1 MPKRRMPKPRK
12 SSTGKLNLLT
22 SPAQLNVPTPPAHL
36 NLLPTDVLARVF
48 FELKDVTVDF
58 PNLPYECLVR
68 SCKLFHISNVPVDV
82 NLMDSDMARKMV
94 QVARHYSFR
103 DVTVTDLFIGC
114 CVDILKRGNV
124 PIDILRVT
132 LGYTDNEAVPLASFI
147 RGGQVRVLYLS
158 FRLLEDESMEMPCF
172 TNCGALT
179 HLFIYGFDGRS
190 LAGLEGLVGLRQ
202 LRLDT
207 CPGIENISDV
217 VDKMPCLNDLILENC
232 PGLRN

>member
-12 SSTGKLNLLT
+12 NSTG
-22 SPAQLNVPTPPAHL
+22 QLNVFTPPPPARLH
-36 NLLPTDVLARVF
+36 LLPTDVLARVCF
-48 FELKDVTVDF
+48 VLTNVAAGF
-58 PNLPYECLVR
+58 PNLPYECLVH
-68 SCKLFHISNVPVDV
+68 SCKLFHSSNVPVDV
-82 NLMDSDMARKMV
+82 NLMDTDMARKMV

-132 LGYTDNEAVPLASFI
+132 LGYTDNEEVPLASFI

-158 FRLLEDESMEMPCF
+158 FRLLEDESIAMPCF

-207 CPGIENISDV
+207 CPGIEDISDV

-232 PGLRN
+232 RGLRN